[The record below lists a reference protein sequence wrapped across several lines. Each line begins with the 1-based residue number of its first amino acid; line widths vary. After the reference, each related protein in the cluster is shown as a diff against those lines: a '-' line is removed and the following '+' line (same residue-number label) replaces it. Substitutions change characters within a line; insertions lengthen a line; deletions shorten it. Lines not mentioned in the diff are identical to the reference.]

1 LLAALAT
8 IVAVEL
14 GYSVVDASSPVERSN
29 YLNWNFNSDELFHKV
44 VIYEKLRNAVR
55 SKPDIIQ
62 VGDSSGF
69 HGIKPRIVDQYL
81 GGLKYENLS
90 CCANTGFDGYYSIA
104 DFMLRNATEIKA
116 VVLYMS
122 LNNPP
127 RDLAGAESA
136 TVGGADR
143 IRNAFG
149 ALAPFTSPPT
159 LSARPDLVSA
169 LYTLGHTVN
178 LLGVTPSG
186 TMWPE
191 FTNFLRTERG
201 WWPEHDPHQV
211 PEKQAEMIRALCGP
225 TGIRG
230 IPGHGP
236 EDYIR
241 DVFGIRRSYAE
252 IELRRL
258 ADLTARH
265 NAKLIL
271 LIQPYACQLV
281 GSLVP
286 DLQADIAAV
295 MADYP
300 NVIVPDRALSEHWPG
315 EWFVSPDHLKI
326 GHENAASRRVGRA
339 VAKALDLSVVEP
351 PDAPAPKAPVPTW
364 SSSDFTAPTWQTEG
378 LALTRQAN
386 GKGVLAVETA
396 DGGRHYVTT
405 TVPDLQPKTYIA
417 SVTFRTAGPRQVYLD
432 VLSLPQKRSYIY
444 FHCSASALESTRVLD
459 VLDSEIEELPD
470 HAFRCWGKFK
480 LTERSAAIGIGL
492 TPRKYDTGPHQG
504 DGQSSFVLYDVEL
517 SAVDGPE

>member
-1 LLAALAT
+1 MNSYISSFRALLAALAT

-44 VIYEKLRNAVR
+44 VIYEKLRKAVR

-225 TGIRG
+225 T
-230 IPGHGP
+230 
-236 EDYIR
+236 
-241 DVFGIRRSYAE
+241 
-252 IELRRL
+252 
-258 ADLTARH
+258 
-265 NAKLIL
+265 
-271 LIQPYACQLV
+271 
-281 GSLVP
+281 
-286 DLQADIAAV
+286 
-295 MADYP
+295 
-300 NVIVPDRALSEHWPG
+300 
-315 EWFVSPDHLKI
+315 
-326 GHENAASRRVGRA
+326 
-339 VAKALDLSVVEP
+339 
-351 PDAPAPKAPVPTW
+351 
-364 SSSDFTAPTWQTEG
+364 
-378 LALTRQAN
+378 
-386 GKGVLAVETA
+386 
-396 DGGRHYVTT
+396 
-405 TVPDLQPKTYIA
+405 
-417 SVTFRTAGPRQVYLD
+417 
-432 VLSLPQKRSYIY
+432 
-444 FHCSASALESTRVLD
+444 
-459 VLDSEIEELPD
+459 
-470 HAFRCWGKFK
+470 
-480 LTERSAAIGIGL
+480 
-492 TPRKYDTGPHQG
+492 
-504 DGQSSFVLYDVEL
+504 
-517 SAVDGPE
+517 